1 MKNIKF
7 KIIILFILAPLNSF
21 SCLANSSVEEWKPQ
35 IVEKM
40 YVLPPQHLNKVLNND
55 FNKSILALNL
65 QNKDE
70 LIKNK
75 IDKITELSSILPG
88 ASVEETLEIKHQII
102 INKRDYIKD
111 MNDLLKM
118 KKQKLLT
125 KKMIFNKIKKRI
137 DQKSISNKAN
147 NVFLENKNN
156 AIERAQKID
165 FKILESTSHNTSK
178 KSKYFEQY
186 QVNKDAINSLKLAI
200 EKHPMSKQNI
210 LSKDPKNKMEAIR
223 SYIHNIETE
232 IAVLEMKEQIINYM
246 AKIVALDAMQLA
258 ESVSEINVNST
269 NDNSNNNDPTN
280 VITIFTKS

>member
-7 KIIILFILAPLNSF
+7 KIIILFILAPLYSF

-40 YVLPPQHLNKVLNND
+40 YILPPQHLNKVLNND

-102 INKRDYIKD
+102 INKRDYIQD

-118 KKQKLLT
+118 KKQKLVT

-137 DQKSISNKAN
+137 NQKSFSNKAN
-147 NVFLENKNN
+147 NVFLENKNT

-232 IAVLEMKEQIINYM
+232 IAVLEMKEQIINFM

-258 ESVSEINVNST
+258 ESVSEINVNSIT
-269 NDNSNNNDPTN
+269 DNSNNNDPTN
-280 VITIFTKS
+280 VISIFTKS

>member
-7 KIIILFILAPLNSF
+7 KITILFILAPFYSF

-65 QNKDE
+65 NNKDD

-75 IDKITELSSILPG
+75 IDKITELSSLLPG

-111 MNDLLKM
+111 MNDLLEM
-118 KKQKLLT
+118 KKQKLVT

-137 DQKSISNKAN
+137 NQKSFSNKVN

-156 AIERAQKID
+156 AIKRAQKID
-165 FKILESTSHNTSK
+165 FKILESTTHNTSK
-178 KSKYFEQY
+178 KSKYFEEY

-200 EKHPMSKQNI
+200 EKHPMSKQNV

-258 ESVSEINVNST
+258 ESVSEINLNSIT
-269 NDNSNNNDPTN
+269 DNSNNNDPTN
-280 VITIFTKS
+280 VINIFTKS

>member
-1 MKNIKF
+1 MYT
-7 KIIILFILAPLNSF
+7 
-21 SCLANSSVEEWKPQ
+21 
-35 IVEKM
+35 EK
-40 YVLPPQHLNKVLNND
+40 D
-55 FNKSILALNL
+55 
-65 QNKDE
+65 
-70 LIKNK
+70 
-75 IDKITELSSILPG
+75 T
-88 ASVEETLEIKHQII
+88 T
-102 INKRDYIKD
+102 
-111 MNDLLKM
+111 
-118 KKQKLLT
+118 
-125 KKMIFNKIKKRI
+125 KKRI

-246 AKIVALDAMQLA
+246 AKIVSLDAMQLA
-258 ESVSEINVNST
+258 ESVSEININSIT
-269 NDNSNNNDPTN
+269 DNSNNNDPTN
-280 VITIFTKS
+280 VISIFTKS

>member
-7 KIIILFILAPLNSF
+7 KIIILFILAPLYSF

-118 KKQKLLT
+118 KKQKLVT

-147 NVFLENKNN
+147 NGFLENKNN

-186 QVNKDAINSLKLAI
+186 QVNKDALNSLKLAI

-210 LSKDPKNKMEAIR
+210 LSKDPKNKLEAIR
-223 SYIHNIETE
+223 NYIHNIETE

-246 AKIVALDAMQLA
+246 AKIVSLDAMQLA
-258 ESVSEINVNST
+258 ESVSEINVNSIT
-269 NDNSNNNDPTN
+269 DNSNNNDPTN
-280 VITIFTKS
+280 VISIFTKS

>member
-1 MKNIKF
+1 MKNTKL
-7 KIIILFILAPLNSF
+7 KITILFILAPFYSF

-75 IDKITELSSILPG
+75 IDKINELSSLLPG
-88 ASVEETLEIKHQII
+88 ASVEETLVIKHQIM

-118 KKQKLLT
+118 KKQKLVT

-137 DQKSISNKAN
+137 NQKSFSNKAN

-258 ESVSEINVNST
+258 ESVSEINVNSIT
-269 NDNSNNNDPTN
+269 DNSNNNDPTN
-280 VITIFTKS
+280 VISIFTKS

>member
-7 KIIILFILAPLNSF
+7 KITLLFILAPFYSL
-21 SCLANSSVEEWKPQ
+21 SCLANSGVEEWKPQ

-40 YVLPPQHLNKVLNND
+40 YVLPPQHINKVLNND

-65 QNKDE
+65 QNKDG

-75 IDKITELSSILPG
+75 IDKITELSSLLVG
-88 ASVEETLEIKHQII
+88 ASAEETLEIKHQII

-111 MNDLLKM
+111 MNDLIEM
-118 KKQKLLT
+118 KKQKLET
-125 KKMIFNKIKKRI
+125 KKMVFNKIKKRI
-137 DQKSISNKAN
+137 NQKSFSNKVN

-156 AIERAQKID
+156 AIKRAQKLD
-165 FKILESTSHNTSK
+165 FKILENTSHNTSK
-178 KSKYFEQY
+178 KSKYFKQY

-200 EKHPMSKQNI
+200 EKHPMSKKNV

-258 ESVSEINVNST
+258 ESVSEINVNSIT
-269 NDNSNNNDPTN
+269 NNSNNNDPTS
-280 VITIFTKS
+280 VINIFTKS